1 MLPYI
6 MKNIIFPF
14 RYTLFSYL
22 AIINKPK
29 LIEEALKFP
38 NLRLVRDID
47 GMHPLNYSIKNRDFE
62 TSSLLINFMSEN

>member
-1 MLPYI
+1 M

-14 RYTLFSYL
+14 RYTLFSYFT
-22 AIINKPK
+22 IKNKQK

-47 GMHPLNYSIKNRDFE
+47 GMHPLTYLIKNRDFE